1 MKPEDDIE
9 KISRNVLPFLQYS
22 FLVSMKPEDSFDN
35 ISLYH
40 CICGCMFRMLL
51 FNFVNYIFLLC
62 LYFIVMYVLYFLFCC
77 VLFYVFF
84 CV

>member
-1 MKPEDDIE
+1 MLMY
-9 KISRNVLPFLQYS
+9 SYHYVYVFLLLYMFCSVYPVS
-22 FLVSMKPEDSFDN
+22 FF
-35 ISLYH
+35 YH
-40 CICGCMFRMLL
+40 CIYGCVFCMLL